1 MRNSNRSSE
10 RTLFLE
16 EVVALE
22 TGAEAIKGLA
32 GLADPE
38 SDGVECSAQCSH
50 LVLCCVVLY
59 CVPLSLHSDSDSGG
73 DWWCLFTGHRT
84 SIFFLFSLATVAVG

>member
-1 MRNSNRSSE
+1 MENGRGGVRRRRMRNSNRSSE
-10 RTLFLE
+10 PTLFLE

-50 LVLCCVVLY
+50 LVLCCVVL
-59 CVPLSLHSDSDSGG
+59 CSSL
-73 DWWCLFTGHRT
+73 T
-84 SIFFLFSLATVAVG
+84 AQ